1 MRVFVPT
8 SGATVCAS
16 LSDALWSLTQPKAI
30 RPPLDTQRMFDSITC
45 TDGSVWLEVDTT
57 FDILVHAEAE
67 LDGIADVLQPWVDE
81 GALPADTIP
90 NLAAFV
96 ESKRGQNLVV
106 WDAFPQFFKDQ
117 SKTREELVTIGLLS
131 PINP

>member
-1 MRVFVPT
+1 
-8 SGATVCAS
+8 
-16 LSDALWSLTQPKAI
+16 
-30 RPPLDTQRMFDSITC
+30 MFDSITC